1 MNLRGGSGSGSGSG
15 SRASVTSSLIVEDGL
30 PVVLSGHTDRVTNMT
45 LRSTG
50 VIETASLDGTVRVWM
65 KNEKDGKARV
75 PSGEVKRGLIQG
87 CHSGSIHSIGDSSD
101 SDSDSESESDDV
113 DSSNDDDD
121 GHAIFVPSPRP
132 KIESKSI
139 IKSQSPDDNKFVCAV
154 IMRIF
159 DTESVEASGISLFS
173 TSTLTIPH
181 KTNRNVVG
189 VTGGKGL
196 KKVFL
201 KNNGNNY
208 KNNDYIDN
216 SNENCNNNYIDT
228 QKIKREIDEIN
239 INEGDYEEKEKEQEN
254 EIENETQN
262 ANKNANKNEIK
273 NVNKNGR
280 EKMHIS
286 TFSDAGADGQGPGS
300 GIREKV
306 GGVRTWLVAVS
317 IGGIVKAYATPT
329 FAPITLS
336 DTQTF

>member
-15 SRASVTSSLIVEDGL
+15 SRASVTSSLIVEVGL

-65 KNEKDGKARV
+65 KNEKDGKTRV

-173 TSTLTIPH
+173 TSTLTIPQ

-208 KNNDYIDN
+208 KNNNYTDN
-216 SNENCNNNYIDT
+216 SNENFNYIDT
-228 QKIKREIDEIN
+228 QKIKREIDETN

-254 EIENETQN
+254 EIENGTQN
-262 ANKNANKNEIK
+262 VNKNVNKNENK
-273 NVNKNGR
+273 NKNGR